1 MSKNYKKTM
10 DKITVDDEM
19 RKRILNNIDSIK
31 QENTKDKFKKKSYR
45 SLGTLAAAACFS
57 IIVFSVNVKMSL
69 NDKMKMSLND
79 NKEISFNQT
88 KDNSNESSNVNDTDA
103 DTYENNEKNLE
114 LGEETSS
121 EKTKDNYNKTSAS
134 NNSISNNVSNNN
146 AINKSSNNTKKEIH
160 QEKKNEK
167 KKENKKK
174 SKKTKKENQ
183 QGEKNEQKTETN
195 IKEDSLNNSESPTM
209 QVVYDNNYTDSK
221 SKVVENAET
230 LNKNLEELQSNVGFS
245 IKTPQEVIENKDI
258 KNINLKENNKILISY
273 ENSDVKLDFEVKK
286 EVSKEDKIN
295 DSKYKTEKNISI
307 NDKIVSL
314 KGNDNLINTA
324 NWSDD
329 DLSYSI
335 NSNDGISEDK
345 AMKIIE
351 SVK

>member
-19 RKRILNNIDSIK
+19 KKRILNNIDSIK
-31 QENTKDKFKKKSYR
+31 QENTKDKLKKRSYR

-79 NKEISFNQT
+79 NKEISLNQT
-88 KDNSNESSNVNDTDA
+88 KDDSNESSNVKGAYA

-114 LGEETSS
+114 LE
-121 EKTKDNYNKTSAS
+121 EKTKDNYNRASAG
-134 NNSISNNVSNNN
+134 NNSISNNVLNNN
-146 AINKSSNNTKKEIH
+146 ATNKSSNNTEEESIEDKKI
-160 QEKKNEK
+160 
-167 KKENKKK
+167 
-174 SKKTKKENQ
+174 
-183 QGEKNEQKTETN
+183 EQKTETN
-195 IKEDSLNNSESPTM
+195 IKENSLNNLKPPTM
-209 QVVYDNNYTDSK
+209 QATYDNNHIDSK
-221 SKVVENAET
+221 SKAIQNDET
-230 LNKNLEELQSNVGFS
+230 LNTNLKNLEELKSNVDFS

-258 KNINLKENNKILISY
+258 KNINLKENNNILISY
-273 ENSDVKLDFEVKK
+273 ENSNVKLDFEVKK
-286 EVSKEDKIN
+286 EVSKEEKIN
-295 DSKYKTEKNISI
+295 DSKYETEKNINI

-324 NWSDD
+324 NWSEDE
-329 DLSYSI
+329 LSYSI
-335 NSNDGISEDK
+335 NSDEGISEDK

>member
-160 QEKKNEK
+160 QEK
-167 KKENKKK
+167 
-174 SKKTKKENQ
+174 
-183 QGEKNEQKTETN
+183 KNEQKTETN

>member
-10 DKITVDDEM
+10 DKITVDDKM

-31 QENTKDKFKKKSYR
+31 QENTKDKLKKRSYR

-79 NKEISFNQT
+79 NKEISLNQT
-88 KDNSNESSNVNDTDA
+88 KDDSNESSNVNGAYA

-114 LGEETSS
+114 LDEETLE
-121 EKTKDNYNKTSAS
+121 EKTKDNYNRTSAG
-134 NNSISNNVSNNN
+134 NNSISNNVLNNN
-146 AINKSSNNTKKEIH
+146 ATNKSSNNTEEESIEDKKI
-160 QEKKNEK
+160 
-167 KKENKKK
+167 
-174 SKKTKKENQ
+174 
-183 QGEKNEQKTETN
+183 EQKTETN
-195 IKEDSLNNSESPTM
+195 IKENSLNNLEQPTM
-209 QVVYDNNYTDSK
+209 QVAYDNNYIDSK
-221 SKVVENAET
+221 SKAIQNDET
-230 LNKNLEELQSNVGFS
+230 LNTNLKNLEELKSNVDFS

-258 KNINLKENNKILISY
+258 KNINLKENNNILISY
-273 ENSDVKLDFEVKK
+273 ENSNVKLDFEVKK
-286 EVSKEDKIN
+286 EVSKEEKIN
-295 DSKYKTEKNISI
+295 DSKYETEKNINI

-324 NWSDD
+324 NWNED

-335 NSNDGISEDK
+335 NSEAGISEDK

>member
-19 RKRILNNIDSIK
+19 KKRILNNIDSIK
-31 QENTKDKFKKKSYR
+31 QENTKDKLKKRSYR

-79 NKEISFNQT
+79 NKEISLNQT
-88 KDNSNESSNVNDTDA
+88 KDDSNESSNVNGAYA

-114 LGEETSS
+114 LE
-121 EKTKDNYNKTSAS
+121 EKTKDNYNRASAG
-134 NNSISNNVSNNN
+134 NNSISNNVLNNN
-146 AINKSSNNTKKEIH
+146 ATNKSSNNTEEESIEDKKI
-160 QEKKNEK
+160 
-167 KKENKKK
+167 
-174 SKKTKKENQ
+174 
-183 QGEKNEQKTETN
+183 EQKTETN
-195 IKEDSLNNSESPTM
+195 IKENSLNNLEPPTM
-209 QVVYDNNYTDSK
+209 QATYDNNHIDSK
-221 SKVVENAET
+221 SKAIQNDET
-230 LNKNLEELQSNVGFS
+230 LNTNLKNLEELKSNVDFS

-258 KNINLKENNKILISY
+258 KNINLKENNNILISY
-273 ENSDVKLDFEVKK
+273 ENSNVKLDFEVKK
-286 EVSKEDKIN
+286 EVSKEEKIN
-295 DSKYKTEKNISI
+295 DSKYETEKNINI

-324 NWSDD
+324 NWSEDE
-329 DLSYSI
+329 LSYSI
-335 NSNDGISEDK
+335 NSDEGISEDK

>member
-1 MSKNYKKTM
+1 MILSKNYKKTM
-10 DKITVDDEM
+10 DKITVDDKM

-31 QENTKDKFKKKSYR
+31 QENTKDKLKKRSYR

-79 NKEISFNQT
+79 NKEISLNQT
-88 KDNSNESSNVNDTDA
+88 KDDSNESSNVNGAYA

-114 LGEETSS
+114 LDEETLE
-121 EKTKDNYNKTSAS
+121 EKTKDNYNRTSAG
-134 NNSISNNVSNNN
+134 NNSISNNVLNNN
-146 AINKSSNNTKKEIH
+146 ATNKSSNNTEEESIEDKKI
-160 QEKKNEK
+160 
-167 KKENKKK
+167 
-174 SKKTKKENQ
+174 
-183 QGEKNEQKTETN
+183 EQKTETN
-195 IKEDSLNNSESPTM
+195 IKENSLNNLEQPTM
-209 QVVYDNNYTDSK
+209 QVAYDNNYIDSK
-221 SKVVENAET
+221 SKAIQNDET
-230 LNKNLEELQSNVGFS
+230 LNTNLKNLEELKSNVDFS

-258 KNINLKENNKILISY
+258 KNINLKENNNILISY
-273 ENSDVKLDFEVKK
+273 ENSNVKLDFEVKK
-286 EVSKEDKIN
+286 EVSKEEKIN
-295 DSKYKTEKNISI
+295 DSKYETEKNINI

-324 NWSDD
+324 NWNED

-335 NSNDGISEDK
+335 NSEAGISEDK

>member
-160 QEKKNEK
+160 QEKKNE
-167 KKENKKK
+167 
-174 SKKTKKENQ
+174 
-183 QGEKNEQKTETN
+183 QKTETN
-195 IKEDSLNNSESPTM
+195 IKEDSLNNSEPPTM

>member
-1 MSKNYKKTM
+1 MILSKNYKKTM

-160 QEKKNEK
+160 QEK
-167 KKENKKK
+167 
-174 SKKTKKENQ
+174 
-183 QGEKNEQKTETN
+183 KNEQKTETN

>member
-1 MSKNYKKTM
+1 LSKNYKKTM
-10 DKITVDDEM
+10 DKITVDDKM

-31 QENTKDKFKKKSYR
+31 QENTKDKLKKRSYR

-79 NKEISFNQT
+79 NKEISLNQT
-88 KDNSNESSNVNDTDA
+88 KDDSNESSNVNGAYA

-114 LGEETSS
+114 LDEETLE
-121 EKTKDNYNKTSAS
+121 EKTKDNYNRTSAG
-134 NNSISNNVSNNN
+134 NNSISNNVLNNN
-146 AINKSSNNTKKEIH
+146 ATNKSSNNTEEESIEDKKI
-160 QEKKNEK
+160 
-167 KKENKKK
+167 
-174 SKKTKKENQ
+174 
-183 QGEKNEQKTETN
+183 EQKTETN
-195 IKEDSLNNSESPTM
+195 IKENSLNNLEQPTM
-209 QVVYDNNYTDSK
+209 QVAYDNNYIDSK
-221 SKVVENAET
+221 SKAIQNDET
-230 LNKNLEELQSNVGFS
+230 LNTNLKNLEELKSNVDFS

-258 KNINLKENNKILISY
+258 KNINLKENNNILISY
-273 ENSDVKLDFEVKK
+273 ENSNVKLDFEVKK
-286 EVSKEDKIN
+286 EVSKEEKIN
-295 DSKYKTEKNISI
+295 DSKYETEKNINI

-324 NWSDD
+324 NWNED

-335 NSNDGISEDK
+335 NSEAGISEDK

>member
-1 MSKNYKKTM
+1 MILSKNYKKTM

-114 LGEETSS
+114 LGEENSS

-160 QEKKNEK
+160 QEKKNE
-167 KKENKKK
+167 
-174 SKKTKKENQ
+174 
-183 QGEKNEQKTETN
+183 QKTETN
-195 IKEDSLNNSESPTM
+195 IKEDSLNNSEPPTM
-209 QVVYDNNYTDSK
+209 QAVYDNNYTDSK

-307 NDKIVSL
+307 NDKIISL